1 MLRRSLFEK
10 QSLFGSL
17 IKIILPNA
25 YDLALE
31 LFKNLYILLL
41 ALS

>member
-1 MLRRSLFEK
+1 MLTRSLLEK
-10 QSLFGSL
+10 QSLFDSL
-17 IKIILPNA
+17 IKIILPDA

-31 LFKNLYILLL
+31 LFKNLNILLL